1 MNFSLGD
8 VLEQYIAWQ
17 VKNGPFNNASEVVRD
32 ALRMHQLRYQEINRE
47 VNYEEDMRRWRE
59 ETLEEKKKSKSGKR
73 ASGG

>member
-59 ETLEEKKKSKSGKR
+59 ETMEEKRKSRSGKKV
-73 ASGG
+73 SGG